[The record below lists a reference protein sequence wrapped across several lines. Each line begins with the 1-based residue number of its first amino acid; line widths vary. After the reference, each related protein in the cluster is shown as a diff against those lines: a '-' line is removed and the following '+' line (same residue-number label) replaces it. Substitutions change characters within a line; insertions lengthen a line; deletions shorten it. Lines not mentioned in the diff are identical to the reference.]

1 MGGTQFETSPN
12 MNMVGIMLQ
21 LTRALWSTGYGVVI
35 DIGFCVIRGL
45 LEMRK
50 RGVYESALIK
60 KGALG
65 LKEFMEML
73 LMSTSG

>member
-1 MGGTQFETSPN
+1 
-12 MNMVGIMLQ
+12 
-21 LTRALWSTGYGVVI
+21 
-35 DIGFCVIRGL
+35 
-45 LEMRK
+45 MRK